1 MTNSVKIT
9 KTLIILNKLGLHAR
23 AATKLV
29 ELASKYQ
36 CDITISQDEQSA
48 PANSV
53 IALLMLGSGKGK
65 QVTVECCGVDAENAM
80 LEIENLI
87 ANKFDEG
94 E

>member
-1 MTNSVKIT
+1 MGSKLEIT
-9 KTLIILNKLGLHAR
+9 KTLTILNKLGLHAR

-29 ELASKYQ
+29 QLASQYKSK
-36 CDITISQDEQSA
+36 ITISQDDQSA

-53 IALLMLGSGKGK
+53 LALLMLGSGKGK
-65 QVTVECCGVDAENAM
+65 QVTVQCIGEDAENAM

>member
-1 MTNSVKIT
+1 MEIV
-9 KTLIILNKLGLHAR
+9 KTLTILNKLGLHAR

-29 ELASKYQ
+29 DLANQYE
-36 CDITISQDEQSA
+36 CEILIEQDEQSA

-53 IALLMLGSGKGK
+53 LALLMLGSGKGK
-65 QVTVECCGVDAENAM
+65 QVTVKCNGKDAEAAM
-80 LEIENLI
+80 HDIENLI

>member
-1 MTNSVKIT
+1 MELI
-9 KTLIILNKLGLHAR
+9 KTLTIINKLGLHAR

-29 ELASKYQ
+29 DVANKYQ
-36 CDITISQDEQSA
+36 CDVQLQQDEQLA

-53 IALLMLGSGKGK
+53 LALLMLGSGKGK
-65 QVTVECCGVDAENAM
+65 QVTVICNGPDAEQAM
-80 LEIENLI
+80 ADIENLI

>member
-1 MTNSVKIT
+1 MELV
-9 KTLIILNKLGLHAR
+9 KTLTIINKLGLHAR

-29 ELASKYQ
+29 DLANQYES
-36 CDITISQDEQSA
+36 DILIEQDEQSA

-53 IALLMLGSGKGK
+53 LALLMLGSGMGK
-65 QVTVECCGVDAENAM
+65 QVTVKCKGNDAEAAM
-80 LEIENLI
+80 HDIENLI

>member
-1 MTNSVKIT
+1 MRVT
-9 KTLIILNKLGLHAR
+9 KTLTILNKLGLHAR

-29 ELASKYQ
+29 QLANKYE
-36 CDITISQDEQSA
+36 CDIQIQQDEQSA

-53 IALLMLGSGKGK
+53 LALLMLGGGKGK
-65 QVTVECCGVDAENAM
+65 QVTVDCEGKDAQDAM
-80 LEIENLI
+80 NDIENLI

>member
-1 MTNSVKIT
+1 MELI
-9 KTLIILNKLGLHAR
+9 KTLTIINKLGLHAR

-29 ELASKYQ
+29 EVANQYE
-36 CDITISQDEQSA
+36 CDVELQQDDQSA

-53 IALLMLGSGKGK
+53 LALLMLGSGKGK
-65 QVTVECCGVDAENAM
+65 QVTVKCVGKDAQQAM
-80 LEIENLI
+80 DEIENLI

>member
-1 MTNSVKIT
+1 MRLV
-9 KTLIILNKLGLHAR
+9 KTLTIVNKLGLHAR

-29 ELASKYQ
+29 QLANSYKCEIVLEQ
-36 CDITISQDEQSA
+36 DSQQA

-53 IALLMLGSGKGK
+53 LALLMLESSQGK
-65 QVTVECCGVDAENAM
+65 QVTLICDGADAQVAM
-80 LEIENLI
+80 QNIENLI

>member
-1 MTNSVKIT
+1 MELV
-9 KTLIILNKLGLHAR
+9 KTLTIINKLGLHAR

-29 ELASKYQ
+29 ELANQYESE
-36 CDITISQDEQSA
+36 ILIEQDEQSA

-53 IALLMLGSGKGK
+53 LALLMLGSGMGK
-65 QVTVECCGVDAENAM
+65 EVTVKCKGDDAQAAM
-80 LEIENLI
+80 DDIENLI

>member
-1 MTNSVKIT
+1 MELI
-9 KTLIILNKLGLHAR
+9 KTLTIINKLGLHAR

-29 ELASKYQ
+29 EVANQYE
-36 CDITISQDEQSA
+36 CDVELQQDDQNA

-53 IALLMLGSGKGK
+53 LALLMLGSGKGK
-65 QVTVECCGVDAENAM
+65 QVTVKCVGKDAQQAM
-80 LEIENLI
+80 DEIENLI